1 MSVHNRERRQKKK
14 AKRDRQRRAGAS
26 AGRAQHDLGASIS
39 WEFGVAMT
47 IGQAAEAVF
56 HRKED
61 AAELLELLVGGPPVA
76 RGRRM
81 VAGGLEEMLADEV
94 LAKAS
99 GHWRP
104 SEIVRQVRRRVRAN
118 GEEIVVS
125 VVHRAWRRGG
135 DGVTDSAWAAEAASL
150 EPPSWRIDPAAANW
164 PDDVEAAVGVLGVL
178 SHLPSL
184 PECRRGGGPNGSAP
198 GATAQGRVLE
208 KVRLLLSKA
217 ESTGFPD
224 EAEALTAKAQ
234 ELLARYS
241 IDRVLLDGSDSA
253 QGSGDASVRR
263 VWIDEPY
270 VAAKA
275 QLLHVVAMV
284 NRCRSVLT
292 EPLGLATVAGHED
305 DLDTVETLFTSLLVQ
320 ATTQMTA
327 SGSRIDSA
335 GRSRTRSFRQSFLVA
350 FAIRI
355 GHRLQSA
362 GEATV
367 SAATEA
373 HGKALVPILV
383 SRVHAA
389 DEAIAELF
397 PNLGQRGS
405 RATDRE
411 GWMAGALAADL
422 ASLSVQ
428 PELFNEVA

>member
-1 MSVHNRERRQKKK
+1 MGVHNRERRQNKR

-26 AGRAQHDLGASIS
+26 AGQAKRDLGASTF
-39 WEFGVAMT
+39 WECGVAMT

-56 HRKED
+56 HRREH
-61 AAELLELLVGGPPVA
+61 AAKLLEVLAVGPPVA
-76 RGRRM
+76 RGRWM
-81 VAGGLEEMLADEV
+81 VAGALEEMLADEV

-104 SEIVRQVRRRVRAN
+104 SEVVRQVRRRVRAN
-118 GEEIVVS
+118 GEEIVMS
-125 VVHRAWRRGG
+125 VAQRAWRRGG
-135 DGVTDSAWAAEAASL
+135 EGGAGPGWAAETASSGSA
-150 EPPSWRIDPAAANW
+150 SWRIDPVAPSW
-164 PDDVEAAVGVLGVL
+164 SLDIEAAVGVLGVL
-178 SHLPSL
+178 SHLPPL
-184 PECRRGGGPNGSAP
+184 AKCRTSGGPNGSRTSSAKDV
-198 GATAQGRVLE
+198 RVLE
-208 KVRLLLSKA
+208 KVRHLLSKA
-217 ESTGFPD
+217 ESTSFPD
-224 EAEALTAKAQ
+224 EAEAFTAKAQ

-241 IDRVLLDGSDSA
+241 LDRAVVGMSDSEVRSEA
-253 QGSGDASVRR
+253 AVRR
-263 VWIDEPY
+263 VWIDDPY

-275 QLLHVVAMV
+275 QLLHVVAIV

-327 SGSRIDSA
+327 SGSRTDST

-355 GHRLQSA
+355 GHRLEST
-362 GEATV
+362 GEAAV
-367 SAATEA
+367 SAAMET
-373 HGKALVPILV
+373 HGNALVPILA
-383 SRVHAA
+383 SREHAA

-397 PNLGQRGS
+397 PNLGHRGT

-411 GWMAGALAADL
+411 GWLAGTLAADL

>member
-1 MSVHNRERRQKKK
+1 MGVHNRERRQKKK

-26 AGRAQHDLGASIS
+26 ADRAQHDQGASFTF
-39 WEFGVAMT
+39 ELGVALA
-47 IGQAAEAVF
+47 IGEAAEAAY
-56 HRKED
+56 HRRGD
-61 AAELLELLVGGPPVA
+61 AAELLELLVVGPPVTG
-76 RGRRM
+76 GRPM
-81 VAGGLEEMLADEV
+81 VARELEDMLLDEV
-94 LAKAS
+94 QAKAS
-99 GHWRP
+99 GHWFP
-104 SEIVRQVRRRVRAN
+104 SEIVRQVRRRGAPI
-118 GEEIVVS
+118 GEQVVVS
-125 VVHRAWRRGG
+125 VAHRAWRRGG
-135 DGVTDSAWAAEAASL
+135 EGVTDPMWAAEAASM
-150 EPPSWRIDPAAANW
+150 EPASWRIDPTAPTW
-164 PDDVEAAVGVLGVL
+164 PADVEAAIDVLGVL

-184 PECRRGGGPNGSAP
+184 PECRQGGGTVGPETR
-198 GATAQGRVLE
+198 ATARDRVLE
-208 KVRLLLSKA
+208 KVRHLLSKA

-241 IDRVLLDGSDSA
+241 IDRAMVEASDPA
-253 QGSGDASVRR
+253 RRSGAAVRR
-263 VWIDEPY
+263 IWIDDPY

-275 QLLHVVAMV
+275 QLLHVVATV

-292 EPLGLATVAGHED
+292 EPLGLTTVAGHED

-327 SGSRIDSA
+327 SGSRTDSD

-355 GHRLQSA
+355 GRRLESA
-362 GEATV
+362 EDATV
-367 SAATEA
+367 AVATET
-373 HGKALVPILV
+373 HGNALVPVLT

-397 PNLGQRGS
+397 PHVGRRGAH
-405 RATDRE
+405 ATNPE
-411 GWMAGALAADL
+411 GWMAGTLAADL

>member
-1 MSVHNRERRQKKK
+1 MGVHNRERRQKKK
-14 AKRDRQRRAGAS
+14 AKRDRQRRDGAS
-26 AGRAQHDLGASIS
+26 VGRAQHDRGASFAF
-39 WEFGVAMT
+39 ELGMAPA
-47 IGQAAEAVF
+47 IGEAAEAVY
-56 HRKED
+56 HRRGD

-76 RGRRM
+76 GGRRM
-81 VAGGLEEMLADEV
+81 VARELEDMLLDEV
-94 LAKAS
+94 QAKAS

-104 SEIVRQVRRRVRAN
+104 SEIVRQVRRRGAAT
-118 GEEIVVS
+118 GEEVVVP

-135 DGVTDSAWAAEAASL
+135 DGVTDPAWAVEAASL
-150 EPPSWRIDPAAANW
+150 EPTSWRIDPAAPTW
-164 PDDVEAAVGVLGVL
+164 PDDVAAAIGVLGVL
-178 SHLPSL
+178 SHLPPL
-184 PECRRGGGPNGSAP
+184 PECRPGEGPNGP
-198 GATAQGRVLE
+198 GTRATAEGRVLE
-208 KVRLLLSKA
+208 KVRHLLSKA

-241 IDRVLLDGSDSA
+241 IDRAMVDGSDPA
-253 QGSGDASVRR
+253 RRSGAAVRR
-263 VWIDEPY
+263 VWIDDPY

-275 QLLHVVAMV
+275 QLLHVVATV

-327 SGSRIDSA
+327 SGSRTDST

-367 SAATEA
+367 SAATET
-373 HGKALVPILV
+373 HGHALVPVLA

-411 GWMAGALAADL
+411 GWLAGTLAADL

-428 PELFNEVA
+428 PELFNQVA

>member
-1 MSVHNRERRQKKK
+1 MGVQNRERRQKKK
-14 AKRDRQRRAGAS
+14 AKRERQRRAS
-26 AGRAQHDLGASIS
+26 AGAGRTRHDSGRSVA
-39 WEFGVAMT
+39 WEFGVAMAV
-47 IGQAAEAVF
+47 GEAAEAVY
-56 HRKED
+56 HRRGD
-61 AAELLELLVGGPPVA
+61 AAELLELLVSGPPTAGGRQMVA
-76 RGRRM
+76 R
-81 VAGGLEEMLADEV
+81 ALEEMLVDEV

-99 GHWRP
+99 EHWRP
-104 SEIVRQVRRRVRAN
+104 GELVRLVGRRGRPNV
-118 GEEIVVS
+118 EKVVVA
-125 VVHRAWRRGG
+125 VVQRAWREGA
-135 DGVTDSAWAAEAASL
+135 DGFADPAWAAEAASL
-150 EPPSWRIDPAAANW
+150 ESASWRIDPAVPTW
-164 PDDVEAAVGVLGVL
+164 PNDVEAAVGVIGLL
-178 SHLPSL
+178 SHLPPL
-184 PECRRGGGPNGSAP
+184 PECRTGAGPNGSPAR
-198 GATAQGRVLE
+198 ATQAGRVLE
-208 KVRLLLSKA
+208 KVRHLLSKA

-241 IDRVLLDGSDSA
+241 IDRAVVGMSDPARRS
-253 QGSGDASVRR
+253 DAAVRR
-263 VWIDEPY
+263 VWMDEPY

-275 QLLHVVAMV
+275 QLLHVVAVV

-327 SGSRIDSA
+327 SGSRTDSN

-355 GHRLQSA
+355 GHRLEAA

-367 SAATEA
+367 SAAAET
-373 HGKALVPILV
+373 HGKALVPILA

-397 PNLGQRGS
+397 PNLGHRGS

-411 GWMAGALAADL
+411 GWLAGTLAADL
-422 ASLSVQ
+422 VSLSVQ

>member
-1 MSVHNRERRQKKK
+1 MGVHNRERRQKKK
-14 AKRDRQRRAGAS
+14 AKWDRQRRAGAS
-26 AGRAQHDLGASIS
+26 IGRAQRDPGAPFAF
-39 WEFGVAMT
+39 ELGVALAV
-47 IGQAAEAVF
+47 GQAAEAVF
-56 HRKED
+56 HRRDD
-61 AAELLELLVGGPPVA
+61 AAELVELLVAGPPVA
-76 RGRRM
+76 GGRRM
-81 VAGGLEEMLADEV
+81 VAKELEDMLADEV

-99 GHWRP
+99 AHWRP
-104 SEIVRQVRRRVRAN
+104 SEIVRQVRRKGTVS
-118 GEEIVVS
+118 GEEVVVS
-125 VVHRAWRRGG
+125 VVHKAWRRGG
-135 DGVTDSAWAAEAASL
+135 DDVTDPAWAAEAASL
-150 EPPSWRIDPAAANW
+150 KPAGWRIDPAEPTW
-164 PDDVEAAVGVLGVL
+164 PDNVEAAVGVLGIL
-178 SHLPSL
+178 SHLPAL
-184 PECRRGGGPNGSAP
+184 PQCRSGGSQNGLAR
-198 GATAQGRVLE
+198 ATAQGRVLE
-208 KVRLLLSKA
+208 KVRHLLSKA

-241 IDRVLLDGSDSA
+241 IDRAMLDGADHA
-253 QGSGDASVRR
+253 RRSGAAVRR
-263 VWIDEPY
+263 VWIDDPY
-270 VAAKA
+270 VAPKA

-327 SGSRIDSA
+327 LGARIDSD

-355 GHRLQSA
+355 GHRLEEA

-373 HGKALVPILV
+373 HGKALVPILA

-389 DEAIAELF
+389 EEAITELF
-397 PNLGQRGS
+397 PNLGHRGS
-405 RATDRE
+405 HATNRE
-411 GWMAGALAADL
+411 GWVAGTLAADL

-428 PELFNEVA
+428 PELFDEVA